1 MVTIEQHVWGMTPE
15 GEAIILYT
23 MRNDKGAE
31 VKISNFGAAIVSV
44 TMPDREGRM
53 ADVALGYDDFNHI
66 RDFKGYDHPF
76 VIDGWQPN
84 ILGEVGELREKGSG
98 RCVKILSS
106 QPSVMVYTGN
116 WLAGGCPETKTG
128 GRYDDYDGV
137 AIECQNYPDAVNHPD
152 FPSPLLRPGEL
163 YCQKIVFRFGTF

>member
-53 ADVALGYDDFNHI
+53 KPYSI
-66 RDFKGYDHPF
+66 STTTMPWKSPTSPR
-76 VIDGWQPN
+76 
-84 ILGEVGELREKGSG
+84 R
-98 RCVKILSS
+98 
-106 QPSVMVYTGN
+106 
-116 WLAGGCPETKTG
+116 TK
-128 GRYDDYDGV
+128 RR
-137 AIECQNYPDAVNHPD
+137 
-152 FPSPLLRPGEL
+152 S
-163 YCQKIVFRFGTF
+163 

>member
-53 ADVALGYDDFNHI
+53 ADVGKAVS
-66 RDFKGYDHPF
+66 RPTA
-76 VIDGWQPN
+76 
-84 ILGEVGELREKGSG
+84 
-98 RCVKILSS
+98 SS
-106 QPSVMVYTGN
+106 CRSCRRTATRITPAS
-116 WLAGGCPETKTG
+116 
-128 GRYDDYDGV
+128 
-137 AIECQNYPDAVNHPD
+137 
-152 FPSPLLRPGEL
+152 
-163 YCQKIVFRFGTF
+163 